1 MYLHMYGNDACRI
14 ERIQGVEKKS
24 GRNFFLPLSFV
35 EMQKRR
41 IERLASFFKETLNP
55 MNILLFCLSR
65 SKSIC
70 LP

>member
-14 ERIQGVEKKS
+14 ERIQGVEKKKWKD
-24 GRNFFLPLSFV
+24 FFLPLSFV